1 MLSMLNSDILK
12 QLQGTSIEER
22 IRLIEA
28 ILQTLKL
35 DLSEQSYASADNN
48 CPLRSKV
55 RHYNTPYEPIV
66 AEDWEASA

>member
-1 MLSMLNSDILK
+1 MLNSDILK

-35 DLSEQSYASADNN
+35 DLSEQSHASADNN
-48 CPLRSKV
+48 GSLRGKV
-55 RHYNTPYEPIV
+55 RYYNSPYEPV
-66 AEDWEASA
+66 AAEDWEASAILF